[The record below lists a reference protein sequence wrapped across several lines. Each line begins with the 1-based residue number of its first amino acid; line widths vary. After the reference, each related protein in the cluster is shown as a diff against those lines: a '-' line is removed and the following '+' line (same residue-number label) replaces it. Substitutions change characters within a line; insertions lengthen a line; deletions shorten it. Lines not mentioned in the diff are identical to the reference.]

1 MSTDNGST
9 NRVRTS
15 DAEREH
21 VAEALRNAVAEGR
34 LSLEEG
40 DERLGALYQTK
51 YRDELPTLL
60 ADLPSN
66 EDWSGGGTSGQQSGP
81 SGGRRGRRPGWGAG
95 AGANGPSGPWGPGGP
110 FARSGWGPGMG
121 PGASS
126 AWGGAFDPRMW
137 RRRAMF
143 RGARVA
149 IIVAGLVTFFAITG
163 HFFWPI
169 IPLFFLFSVLRL
181 GMWHRIGAARCAAM
195 QNQGYGPGNGAGYGG
210 PGNGGYGYDSSYD
223 DNYEGGHPTGRA
235 A

>member
-15 DAEREH
+15 DAERER

-34 LSLEEG
+34 LNLEEG

-66 EDWSGGGTSGQQSGP
+66 EGWPGDADGKQSGP
-81 SGGRRGRRPGWGAG
+81 SGRRRGRGPGWGQAPGPG
-95 AGANGPSGPWGPGGP
+95 AGATGPSGPWGPGGP

-126 AWGGAFDPRMW
+126 GWGGAFDPRMW

-169 IPLFFLFSVLRL
+169 IPLFFLFSVVRL
-181 GMWHRIGAARCAAM
+181 GMWHRVGAARCAAM
-195 QNQGYGPGNGAGYGG
+195 QNQGYPNLRAA
-210 PGNGGYGYDSSYD
+210 GYDSSYD
-223 DNYEGGHPTGRA
+223 DNYEGGHSTGRA